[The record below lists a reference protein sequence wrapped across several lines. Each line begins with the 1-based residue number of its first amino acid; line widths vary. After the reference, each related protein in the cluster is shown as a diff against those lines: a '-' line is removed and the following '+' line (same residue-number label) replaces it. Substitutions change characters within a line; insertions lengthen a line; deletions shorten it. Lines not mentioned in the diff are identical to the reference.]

1 MERGENSL
9 EHKVL
14 YVILATLCATALIL
28 GVIIIAKN
36 LNNKSQTAETQDT
49 TSTETQESE
58 TTNAELDNYIN
69 EMEEK
74 IQSAGTNEEKAEL
87 LMERAKG
94 TYDICSGRFEEYK
107 DIILSDTYTAE
118 QISPSAESAYLIYKF
133 ESELRNEDFANQYL
147 ELARERGANVEN
159 VANE

>member
-87 LMERAKG
+87 YLERSTKVANGCIEQCESYYKTALSDAYKAEENSPSAKSAWL
-94 TYDICSGRFEEYK
+94 IFNFE
-107 DIILSDTYTAE
+107 ILSGGDEQTAE
-118 QISPSAESAYLIYKF
+118 QYRKLAE
-133 ESELRNEDFANQYL
+133 
-147 ELARERGANVEN
+147 ERGMNIEGAG
-159 VANE
+159 